1 MSAINNQ
8 HDENHP
14 SSAEGVDKDQAAVD
28 SALEQEGQSSGIS
41 SEAPDLGVVDASQDS
56 TKDWETQYS
65 AQQDRVLRLHAEMEN
80 LRNRTA
86 RELADQRKYGSMPL
100 LRDILPVIDNIDR
113 AIESAQQEGQSAGSL
128 LDVLPLDKS
137 VRESPTNQDSN
148 GLLEG
153 FQLVRQQLLA
163 ILKQHHCLPIDALGK
178 PFDPQLHE
186 AIFQQPSEDQPK
198 DYVMMVTQTGY
209 QLYDRVVQASK
220 VIISSGPVEG

>member
-1 MSAINNQ
+1 MSANNKQ
-8 HDENHP
+8 HDGNHP
-14 SSAEGVDKDQAAVD
+14 GSREGVDKDQTAVD
-28 SALEQEGQSSGIS
+28 SALEQEGQSPEIS
-41 SEAPDLGVVDASQDS
+41 SETPDLGVADASQDS
-56 TKDWETQYS
+56 AEDWEAQYA

-128 LDVLPLDKS
+128 PDEPSLEAP
-137 VRESPTNQDSN
+137 PNQDPN

-153 FQLVRQQLLA
+153 FQLVRQQLLL

-186 AIFQQPSEDQPK
+186 AILQQPSEDQPK
-198 DYVMMVTQTGY
+198 DYVMMDTQTGY

-220 VIISSGPVEG
+220 VIVSSGPVEG